1 MQINH
6 KRMIF
11 RLAESEKLFSAE
23 LSEPNRRKR
32 KNTRVNLKKRSR
44 KSGFST
50 YLPRSGP
57 HEIPVTSP

>member
-6 KRMIF
+6 KRIIVS
-11 RLAESEKLFSAE
+11 LAESEKFFSE
-23 LSEPNRRKR
+23 KLSKPNRRKR
-32 KNTRVNLKKRSR
+32 KTARVNLKKRSR